1 MCLYLEHLGLAVSI
15 YPTDANQED
24 RLRAGRAQVP
34 GLLGKC
40 PLPKDGSVGVS
51 SDSQDTW
58 TLSSGAL
65 GSRIRP
71 ESPLMEC
78 GHMGKKASLLHQDP
92 ISGPGV
98 GMGEA
103 EGASVDL
110 GDHPGCFCVPH
121 AFWIRQNLEVLGRS
135 VVKIYLKKK
144 FVILEKATT
153 DLWLEHDSLN
163 FDGSIDQKGG

>member
-1 MCLYLEHLGLAVSI
+1 MFVLRASWVGRLSI
-15 YPTDANQED
+15 YLTDANQED
-24 RLRAGRAQVP
+24 DLRASRAQVP
-34 GLLGKC
+34 GLLCKC

-78 GHMGKKASLLHQDP
+78 GNMGKKASLLHQDP

-110 GDHPGCFCVPH
+110 GDHPGCLCVPH
-121 AFWIRQNLEVLGRS
+121 AFWIRQNLEVFGRN
-135 VVKIYLKKK
+135 VVKIYFLKK
-144 FVILEKATT
+144 ICYT
-153 DLWLEHDSLN
+153 
-163 FDGSIDQKGG
+163 